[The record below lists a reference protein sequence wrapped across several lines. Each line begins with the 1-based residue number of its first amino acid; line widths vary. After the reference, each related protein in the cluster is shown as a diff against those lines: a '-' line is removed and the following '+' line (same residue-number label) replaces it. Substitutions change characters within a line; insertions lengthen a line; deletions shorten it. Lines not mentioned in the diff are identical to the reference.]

1 MLDIIKKAAVEAVGA
16 GNPVAIQFGT
26 VISLSPLEVRLDQ
39 RLTLS
44 EAFLIV
50 PESLT
55 RYEIDLHHTHEYTD
69 DSGTG
74 SSTKKTEPALP
85 VKPIVIRKGLA
96 VGDAVILLRLQG
108 GQKYLVLDKAVS
120 E

>member
-1 MLDIIKKAAVEAVGA
+1 MLDIIKKAALDAVNT
-16 GNPVAIQFGT
+16 GNPVAVQIGT
-26 VISLSPLEVRLDQ
+26 VEAISPLEISLDQ

-69 DSGTG
+69 DTGTG
-74 SSTKKTEPALP
+74 SSTKITEPSLP
-85 VKPIVIRKGLA
+85 VKPIVIRKGLT
-96 VGDAVILLRLQG
+96 VGDAVIMLRVQG

>member
-1 MLDIIKKAAVEAVGA
+1 MLDIIKKAALDAVNT
-16 GNPVAIQFGT
+16 GNPVAVQIGT
-26 VISLSPLEVRLDQ
+26 VEAVSPLEISLDQ
-39 RLTLS
+39 RLTLP

-55 RYEIDLHHTHEYTD
+55 RYEIDLSHVHKL
-69 DSGTG
+69 SG
-74 SSTKKTEPALP
+74 SPDTEKALID
-85 VKPIVIRKGLA
+85 KIVIREGLA
-96 VGDAVILLRLQG
+96 VGDAVIMLRVQG

>member
-1 MLDIIKKAAVEAVGA
+1 MLDIIKKAAMDALGSS
-16 GNPVAIQFGT
+16 NPVAIRIGT
-26 VISLSPLEVRLDQ
+26 VESLSPLEISLDQ

-55 RYEIDLHHTHEYTD
+55 RYEIDLHHTHEYSD
-69 DSGTG
+69 DTGTG

-85 VKPIVIRKGLA
+85 AKPVVIRKGLL
-96 VGDAVILLRLQG
+96 VGDTVILVRVQG
-108 GQKYLVLDKAVS
+108 GQQFVVIDKVVS